1 MNFDYVMPSERSQ
14 SQKIT
19 YYMTS
24 FIRKSRIRNLQREKI
39 D

>member
-1 MNFDYVMPSERSQ
+1 MNFDYVMLSERSQ

-24 FIRKSRIRNLQREKI
+24 FIQKSRIRNLQR
-39 D
+39 